1 MIDLPVLVNG
11 PIFHQQPSA
20 LSSVMKEHN
29 QFSLKGAHA
38 KDASGNRY
46 EIVDHY
52 GGAGLP
58 IPEMLNLRLVA
69 PVLLRMNRPM
79 PYIGALSRSVFD
91 EGFTVVRP
99 VEKA

>member
-1 MIDLPVLVNG
+1 MVEN
-11 PIFHQQPSA
+11 
-20 LSSVMKEHN
+20 
-29 QFSLKGAHA
+29 LKGKHA

-52 GGAGLP
+52 GGTGLP

-69 PVLLRMNRPM
+69 PVLLRLNRPM

-99 VEKA
+99 VEKV